1 MCVSPAF
8 PLTPKQTLAGLA
20 GAAAFF
26 GWLPAPYAAKL
37 TAGAT
42 VMVYALV
49 GTPEFVDVAYELA
62 QLRLNIHVLTTLAV
76 FGTVALGC
84 ALEGALLL
92 VLFATA
98 HAVEERLSHTAAG
111 DLRALWARVPAQA
124 TTVEWTPTGPDLSTA
139 QAVSCADVAPGA
151 MLLVRAGTQVPLD
164 GVVMHGSALLSL
176 EHLTGEAAPIAVR
189 LNDEVPAGATNADG
203 VLVIK
208 ATRRLAD
215 STPARIARLTAA
227 AQQRRPRVQRLL
239 DTLSDKYSLCVLL
252 LTFCIAAAGPSVLG
266 IPFAGSGGAMYRAFA
281 FLSAAAPCA
290 LLMAPLAYV
299 AAIGAAAQRGAL
311 VRGGLTLDALADCG
325 AVALDKTGTLTTGI
339 LGLTGIQT
347 VEAGRSQA
355 SSSVDAPHN
364 LVPLAA
370 AVALERRTAHPVARA
385 VLAAAEA
392 SPMAVPDAEVREFK
406 ALHGAGVEGVLTLS
420 SGPATLHARFG
431 SVDYVAELCTAEEAA
446 SLRHAAGGSERTDV
460 VSALLLAP
468 ITGAS
473 AQRHLRL
480 FFFSDSV
487 KDRAAAAV
495 AALRDGRGMPGGI
508 APRVVML
515 TGDNGPSALS
525 VASRLGLPPADVRSG
540 LSPLDK
546 MRAIEALRGELCQ
559 PGWKGGSR
567 VLMVGDGINDAPAL
581 AAADVGVAIAAT
593 PSEAAAAAAD
603 VLLLSTNSVALLPEL
618 LLLARKTRAIVRQN
632 IIIAGLSI
640 AAAALPAVAG
650 VFPLWLAVLL
660 HEGSTLL
667 VAVNSVR
674 LLAPTPGAA
683 ARAVLGFLGR
693 AARAAALPLSAA
705 AVGLAICVA
714 IRPVVAAVLEWALN
728 AQLARS
734 ALQVAQSAWAGL
746 AAGALHTLTG
756 PDHLAALTPLTIGR
770 SRLQSTLL
778 GGLWGC
784 GHNTGQIIVG
794 AVFLAL
800 RDRLNLDLLEVGS
813 KVAVGATL
821 TLIGVMGAREAL
833 GPKDEGHEQHHH
845 HIEDDLPKWMT
856 ALLGSAAGA
865 AKGTQGQQPAGG
877 APRKFVLA
885 TYATGVVHGLQPDAL
900 LVLLPSLALPRAAA
914 AAYLA
919 TFLLGTVLAMASYT
933 LFIGAG
939 TERLRRAAPG
949 ITRRISLVSSAVA
962 LWVGALLLVGAL
974 FPGAA
979 ALLPFGH

>member
-1 MCVSPAF
+1 MA
-8 PLTPKQTLAGLA
+8 
-20 GAAAFF
+20 
-26 GWLPAPYAAKL
+26 
-37 TAGAT
+37 
-42 VMVYALV
+42 VYALV
-49 GTPEFVDVAYELA
+49 GLPEFIDVSYELA

-76 FGTVALGC
+76 FGTVAMGC

-98 HAVEERLSHTAAG
+98 HSVEERLSHTAAG

-124 TTVEWTPTGPDLSTA
+124 TVVEWSGPGSNGDVSAPDLSTA
-139 QAVSCADVAPGA
+139 KSVPCADVMPGA

-164 GVVMHGSALLSL
+164 GMVVHGSALLSL
-176 EHLTGEAAPIAVR
+176 EHLTGEAAPVAVR
-189 LNDEVPAGATNADG
+189 PGDEVPAGATNADG
-203 VLVIK
+203 VLVVN

-239 DTLSDKYSLCVLL
+239 DTLSDKYSLAVLL
-252 LTFCIAAAGPSVLG
+252 FTFCVAGAGPMVLG
-266 IPFAGSGGAMYRAFA
+266 IPFAGPGGAMYRAFA

-339 LGLTGIQT
+339 LGLTDIQT
-347 VEAGRSQA
+347 VHVPGSGNDDSDEAWT
-355 SSSVDAPHN
+355 
-364 LVPLAA
+364 PLRNTPQHALALTA

-385 VLAAAEA
+385 VLTAAEA
-392 SPMAVPDAEVREFK
+392 SSVPLREAEVTDFK
-406 ALHGAGVEGVLTLS
+406 AVHGAGVEGVLRVRLPQSASDTQS
-420 SGPATLHARFG
+420 TLHARFG
-431 SVDYVAELCTAEEAA
+431 AVDYVSELCTPDEAA
-446 SLRHAAGGSERTDV
+446 ALRGAASSGSRMDV
-460 VSALLLAP
+460 VSALLLSPSSTFA
-468 ITGAS
+468 AS
-473 AQRHLRL
+473 GDATRQLHL
-480 FFFSDSV
+480 FFFNDSV

-495 AALRDGRGMPGGI
+495 AALRECRSGPGGVP
-508 APRVVML
+508 PRVVML
-515 TGDNGPSALS
+515 TGDNPTSALS
-525 VASRLGLPPADVRSG
+525 VASRLGLPPADVQAG

-546 MRAIEALRGELCQ
+546 MRAIEALRLELCA
-559 PGWKGGSR
+559 PGARGGSR

-593 PSEAAAAAAD
+593 PSEAAAGAAD
-603 VLLLSTNSVALLPEL
+603 VLLLSTNSVTLLPEL
-618 LLLARKTRAIVRQN
+618 LSLARRTRAIVRQN
-632 IIIAGLSI
+632 ILLAGLSI
-640 AAAALPAVAG
+640 AAAALPALAG

-674 LLAPTPGAA
+674 LLAPTAGAA
-683 ARAVLGFLGR
+683 ARAAATALLRG
-693 AARAAALPLSAA
+693 ARAAALPLSAA
-705 AVGLAICVA
+705 AMGLALCVA
-714 IRPVVAAVLEWALN
+714 VRPVVAVVVEWALN

-800 RDRLNLDLLEVGS
+800 RERLNLDLLEVGS
-813 KVAVGATL
+813 KLAVGVTL

-833 GPKDEGHEQHHH
+833 GTSHHH
-845 HIEDDLPKWMT
+845 DGDEHDNNSAHGHSHSHGHGHGIEDLPGWLL
-856 ALLGSAAGA
+856 AVLGSGRSGGGAGSGA
-865 AKGTQGQQPAGG
+865 AKT
-877 APRKFVLA
+877 APRTFALA

-900 LVLLPSLALPRAAA
+900 LVLLPALALPRAAA

-974 FPGAA
+974 FPGVA

>member
-1 MCVSPAF
+1 MV
-8 PLTPKQTLAGLA
+8 
-20 GAAAFF
+20 
-26 GWLPAPYAAKL
+26 
-37 TAGAT
+37 
-42 VMVYALV
+42 VYALV

-124 TTVEWTPTGPDLSTA
+124 TTVEWTASGPDLSTA
-139 QAVSCADVAPGA
+139 TSVACADVAPGA

-208 ATRRLAD
+208 ATRRLTD

-252 LTFCIAAAGPSVLG
+252 LTFCIAGAGPAVLG

-311 VRGGLTLDALADCG
+311 IRGGLTLDALADCG

-347 VEAGRSQA
+347 VAAGSSQHA
-355 SSSVDAPHN
+355 STAVDAPHN
-364 LVPLAA
+364 LLPLAA

-392 SPMAVPDAEVREFK
+392 SPAAVPEAEVTDFK
-406 ALHGAGVEGVLTLS
+406 ALHGAGVEGALALAHA
-420 SGPATLHARFG
+420 GAPATLHARFG
-431 SVDYVAELCTAEEAA
+431 AVDYVAELCTAEEAA
-446 SLRHAAGGSERTDV
+446 ALRQAAGGSERTDV

-468 ITGAS
+468 LPGGTAA

-495 AALRDGRGMPGGI
+495 AALRDGRGQKGGI

-525 VASRLGLPPADVRSG
+525 VASRLGLPAADVRSG

-618 LLLARKTRAIVRQN
+618 LALARKTRAIVRQN
-632 IIIAGLSI
+632 ILIAGVSI

-674 LLAPTPGAA
+674 LLAPTPDAA
-683 ARAVLGFLGR
+683 ARAALGFLGR
-693 AARAAALPLSAA
+693 AVRAAALPLSAA
-705 AVGLAICVA
+705 AIGLAICVA

-833 GPKDEGHEQHHH
+833 GPREEGGHEHSHGH
-845 HIEDDLPKWMT
+845 DDDLPKWMA
-856 ALLGSAAGA
+856 ALLGTTPAKDTNSTQAGA
-865 AKGTQGQQPAGG
+865 A

-949 ITRRISLVSSAVA
+949 ITRRISLVSSAIA

-979 ALLPFGH
+979 ALLPFAH